1 MPIQKT
7 KEIKYLTTITI
18 IQKITLQDH
27 IPQITITITQVVQT
41 ILAGHHTV
49 VGVVQGPREVP
60 DHLLVVEETKVI

>member
-27 IPQITITITQVVQT
+27 IPQITIVQVVQT
-41 ILAGHHTV
+41 ILVGHHTV
-49 VGVVQGPREVP
+49 VEVVRGPREIP